1 MIEKLNNA
9 EVDLLQKEGFA
20 VDEKSSLI
28 FSDENGDKF
37 LPMPSLL
44 GLHQLEN
51 LATALKVASILQI
64 DFTHIPQAILKTKWA
79 GRLQRVKNK
88 NFPKNCEFWFDGAHN
103 QGGAKVLRE
112 WIDETKTTKRDY
124 IVIGKSK
131 NSNQEAK
138 NIRHASIRYF
148 LVVLAKFDLIY
159 LIMSCST
166 GTLVNI
172 RSRID

>member
-1 MIEKLNNA
+1 MMKVQHETRKA
-9 EVDLLQKEGFA
+9 MVTSSCGCYEVIWAPEQIPFVTVVE
-20 VDEKSSLI
+20 
-28 FSDENGDKF
+28 
-37 LPMPSLL
+37 
-44 GLHQLEN
+44 LE
-51 LATALKVASILQI
+51 
-64 DFTHIPQAILKTKWA
+64 F
-79 GRLQRVKNK
+79 
-88 NFPKNCEFWFDGAHN
+88 
-103 QGGAKVLRE
+103 
-112 WIDETKTTKRDY
+112 
-124 IVIGKSK
+124 K